1 MKALSIIGKI
11 IQWTFTVIIAIIFIF
26 SLILFISKLTSKEK
40 LPMSFGYAFLSIETG
55 SMEPTIMIDDVVII
69 HKVDSDDYQVGDVV
83 AFWMTEND
91 AIPTVHRIIERNGD
105 VIKTKGDNPIND
117 PDPEHNINDIIGKE
131 VITIPKLG
139 KVVDFLRKPVGI
151 ITVFI
156 CGFILIE
163 VPSLISRLIHRKDEN
178 EPEEE

>member
-1 MKALSIIGKI
+1 MKALFVFGKI
-11 IQWTFTVIIAIIFIF
+11 FQWLLTIIIAILFIF
-26 SLILFISKLTSKEK
+26 SLILFISKLTSKDK

-69 HKVDSDDYQVGDVV
+69 HKVDADDYQVGDVV
-83 AFWMTEND
+83 AFWMSEND

-105 VIKTKGDNPIND
+105 IIKTKGDNPIND
-117 PDPEHNINDIIGKE
+117 QDPEHNVNDIIGKE

-151 ITVFI
+151 ITIFI

-163 VPSLISRLIHRKDEN
+163 VPSLISRLIHRNDED
-178 EPEEE
+178 EPEAE

>member
-55 SMEPTIMIDDVVII
+55 SMEPTIMVDDVVII